1 MKAIEEEK
9 NIVLIKIG
17 GSTLKSESESA
28 LIVKEVTKLVK
39 HGITPILVHGGGPH
53 INARLQALGVEPQF
67 KNGLRVTDATT
78 LDVVIDELNNVNQ
91 KLRSLFAE
99 NGIETVAINEA
110 NKIFNCKQQKNGE
123 LGFVGEIT
131 SVNLDNFVFGDAT
144 VVPVVA
150 PSGIDEFGQKYNIN
164 ADHAAMAL
172 AAALNVKTLVYLSD
186 VPGLMKDMTDP
197 ESLVKELAPEEAKAI
212 IDSGELKGGMIEKLA
227 NSIEALMRGVEQ
239 VCIADGRVDGIL
251 LKAALREFFV
261 GTTIKARA

>member
-1 MKAIEEEK
+1 MKALEEEK

-17 GSTLKSESESA
+17 GSTLKSETESA
-28 LIVKEVTKLVK
+28 LIVAEVTKLVE

-78 LDVVIDELNNVNQ
+78 LDVVIDELNNVNH

-99 NGIETVAINEA
+99 KGIETVAINDSNEL
-110 NKIFNCKQQKNGE
+110 FNCKQQKNGE

-131 SVNLDNFVFGDAT
+131 SVNLDKFVFSEST

-150 PSGIDEFGQKYNIN
+150 PSGIDAFGQKYNIN

-239 VCIADGRVDGIL
+239 VCIADGRVDGTL
-251 LKAALREFFV
+251 LKAALRQFFV